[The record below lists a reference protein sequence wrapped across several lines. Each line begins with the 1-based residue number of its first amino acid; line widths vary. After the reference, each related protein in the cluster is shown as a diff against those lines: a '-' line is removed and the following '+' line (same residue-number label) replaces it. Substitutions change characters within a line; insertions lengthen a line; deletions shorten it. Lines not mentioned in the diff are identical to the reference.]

1 MLTAS
6 TTRCGFIDPDG
17 MKEISVEDCKKDSN
31 CTVVALNVILDKNA
45 NNGNGLTADEMKNF
59 NGVLQGAKDDLGNGN
74 VALDVT
80 YTSGEVT
87 NSGVSGLDS
96 SKANLFLSAYVP
108 MEVTQN
114 ALVSGS
120 LNGATVPDP
129 RSKLDVMF
137 ISANNAQ
144 SELIGS
150 GVPFV
155 GSFTNTITHEF
166 MHFLSG
172 DTGRTGDNAFTRGW
186 HEFQIDRQASGLHY
200 DISSPSPGQI
210 QRARMYSPPVPS
222 KIAPGN
228 SFLTENNSLRTDFY
242 RQTAAGNRNL
252 PQTTEDNTRQ
262 QTFTGSPRHPGPN
275 IG

>member
-1 MLTAS
+1 L
-6 TTRCGFIDPDG
+6 RFIDPDG

-210 QRARMYSPPVPS
+210 QRARMYSPPVHPDAV
-222 KIAPGN
+222 KPGK
-228 SFLTENNSLRTDFY
+228 
-242 RQTAAGNRNL
+242 
-252 PQTTEDNTRQ
+252 
-262 QTFTGSPRHPGPN
+262 
-275 IG
+275 